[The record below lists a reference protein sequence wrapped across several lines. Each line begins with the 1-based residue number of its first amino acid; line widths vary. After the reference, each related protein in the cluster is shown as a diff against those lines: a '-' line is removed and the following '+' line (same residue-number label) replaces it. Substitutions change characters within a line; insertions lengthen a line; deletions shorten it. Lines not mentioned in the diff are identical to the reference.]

1 MPEKQPCVYIMTN
14 RINKVLYTGVTSDL
28 AKRAHEHKHHLVKGF
43 TDKYNV
49 EKLVH
54 YELFSGMIE
63 AIEREKKIK
72 GWTRAKKIALIEKVN
87 PEWKDLYENIL

>member
-1 MPEKQPCVYIMTN
+1 MAN
-14 RINKVLYTGVTSDL
+14 RTNKVLYTGVTSDL
-28 AKRAHEHKHHLVKGF
+28 TKRAYEHKHHLVKGF
-43 TDKYNV
+43 TDKYNL
-49 EKLVH
+49 EKLAY

-87 PEWKDLYENIL
+87 PEWKDLYESIF